1 MVGEEEEIWQKVLK
15 ELKVDGVMNLKDETL
30 EHLDHCQVGESAVIP
45 VKYNKNGSLSKNSK
59 VASEQE
65 LK

>member
-30 EHLDHCQVGESAVIP
+30 EHLDHCQAGESAVIP
-45 VKYNKNGSLSKNSK
+45 D
-59 VASEQE
+59 EI
-65 LK
+65 

>member
-30 EHLDHCQVGESAVIP
+30 EHLDHMSG
-45 VKYNKNGSLSKNSK
+45 
-59 VASEQE
+59 QE
-65 LK
+65 NLLLFL

>member
-1 MVGEEEEIWQKVLK
+1 MA
-15 ELKVDGVMNLKDETL
+15 VMNLKDETL
-30 EHLDHCQVGESAVIP
+30 EHLDRCQAGESAVIP

-59 VASEQE
+59 VASEQN